1 MDQRPVHPLVENYL
15 AYLIVSKGL
24 AENSLTSYGSDLQSF
39 LEFLTA
45 RDFPLEESDEQTLF
59 LYLVHLRSKEL
70 GSRSIARHLS
80 ALRGFFSYTA
90 EEGALPH
97 NPAQFLDSP
106 KIAKH
111 LPATL
116 SQEEIARLLAQP
128 NLSEKLGYRDR
139 TMLELL
145 YAAGLRVSELVGLT
159 PLDFDPQTGLL
170 RVWGKGAKERICPLH
185 PTAQQFMS
193 EYLKAWRKSFGP
205 LENFAFLNRSGR
217 GLSRQA
223 VWKLVQRYAL
233 LAGIRQRISPHT
245 FRHSF
250 ASHLLE
256 GGADLRTVQ
265 LLLGHADISATE
277 IYTHIQTGRLFE
289 MHKTFHPRSRF

>member
-1 MDQRPVHPLVENYL
+1 MHPLAESYL
-15 AYLIVSKGL
+15 SYLLVSKGL
-24 AENSLTSYGSDLQSF
+24 AENSLASYGLDLQAF
-39 LEFLTA
+39 LDFLDE
-45 RDFPLEESDEQTLF
+45 RDFPLEETDEQTLF
-59 LYLVHLRSKEL
+59 LYLVHQRSKEL
-70 GSRSIARHLS
+70 GSRSIARHIS
-80 ALRGFFSYTA
+80 ALRGFFSYAA
-90 EEGALPH
+90 EEGALPR
-97 NPAQFLDSP
+97 NPAEFLESP
-106 KIAKH
+106 KIAKY

-116 SQEEIARLLAQP
+116 TQEEISSILSQP
-128 NLSEKLGYRDR
+128 NLSEKLGFRDR

-145 YAAGLRVSELVGLT
+145 YAAGLRVSELVGLA
-159 PLDFDPQTGLL
+159 PLDYDPQTGLL

-185 PTAQQFMS
+185 PTAQQFLS
-193 EYLKAWRKSFGP
+193 EYLRSWRKSFGP
-205 LENFAFLNRSGR
+205 QDNLAFLNRSGR

-233 LAGIRQRISPHT
+233 EAGIRQHISPHT

-277 IYTHIQTGRLFE
+277 IYTHIQTGRLFA
-289 MHKTFHPRSRF
+289 MHKTFHPRSRL